1 MGRMS
6 ATTVEFQVPAEPL
19 ITPQSIIAIMAMLI
33 VAGTVAA
40 ALMLGDASMRSQTVG
55 GVMAIGSAVTGFYF
69 GSSSGSQKK
78 DAALAAASKASE
90 PVA

>member
-1 MGRMS
+1 MS
-6 ATTVEFQVPAEPL
+6 ETTADTTATADPL
-19 ITPQSIIAIMAMLI
+19 ITPQSIIAVMAMLI

-69 GSSSGSQKK
+69 GSSSGSQRK
-78 DAALAAASKASE
+78 DAALAAASKA
-90 PVA
+90 PTA

>member
-1 MGRMS
+1 MS
-6 ATTVEFQVPAEPL
+6 ATTTTDSIPAEPL
-19 ITPQSIIAIMAMLI
+19 ITPQSIIAVMAMVI

-55 GVMAIGSAVTGFYF
+55 GVMAIGSGVTGFYF

-78 DAALAAASKASE
+78 DAMRAAAAV
-90 PVA
+90 PPTAPTP